1 MNLSEKINIDLK
13 EAMKANDAVKLQ
25 TIRSIR
31 AQILEFEK
39 SGSGK
44 KLDAEEE
51 IKLLSTSAKKRKEAI
66 DEYLK
71 AGRKDLASIEEAELK
86 IIMSYLPEQ
95 LTGEELIEKVRHIA
109 GQLGANDSSYFAK
122 LMPAAIKELKGQ
134 ADGKNVKEAVEKVL
148 GIKK

>member
-1 MNLSEKINIDLK
+1 MNLTEKINADLK
-13 EAMKANDAVKLQ
+13 EAMKANDAVRLQ

-71 AGRKDLASIEEAELK
+71 AGREDLASIEEAELK

-95 LTGEELIEKVRHIA
+95 LNGEELIEKVRQIA
-109 GQLGANDSSYFAK
+109 GQLGANSSSDFAK

>member
-1 MNLSEKINIDLK
+1 MNLSEKINADLK

-71 AGRKDLASIEEAELK
+71 AGREDLASIEEAELK

-95 LTGEELIEKVRHIA
+95 LNGEELIEKVRQIA
-109 GQLGANDSSYFAK
+109 GQLGANSSSDFAK
-122 LMPAAIKELKGQ
+122 LMPAAIKILKGQ

>member
-1 MNLSEKINIDLK
+1 MNLSEKINADLK

-71 AGRKDLASIEEAELK
+71 AGREDLASIEEAELK

-95 LTGEELIEKVRHIA
+95 LNGEELIEKVRQIA
-109 GQLGANDSSYFAK
+109 GQLGANSSSDFAK
-122 LMPAAIKELKGQ
+122 LMPAAIKVLKGQ

>member
-1 MNLSEKINIDLK
+1 MNLSEKINADLK

-71 AGRKDLASIEEAELK
+71 AGRKDLVSIEEAELK

-95 LTGEELIEKVRHIA
+95 LNGEKLIEKVRQIA
-109 GQLGANDSSYFAK
+109 GQLGANSSSDFAK

>member
-1 MNLSEKINIDLK
+1 MNLSEKINADLK

-71 AGRKDLASIEEAELK
+71 AGREDLASIEEAELK

-95 LTGEELIEKVRHIA
+95 LNGEELIEKVRQIA
-109 GQLGANDSSYFAK
+109 GQLGANSSSDFAK